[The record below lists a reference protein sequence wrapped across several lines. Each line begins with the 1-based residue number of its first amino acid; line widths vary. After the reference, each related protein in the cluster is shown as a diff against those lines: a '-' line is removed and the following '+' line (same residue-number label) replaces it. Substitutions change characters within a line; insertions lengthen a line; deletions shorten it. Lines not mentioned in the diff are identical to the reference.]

1 MTHIDLKNCGKLK
14 GKIEHFKVP
23 PGIKELDFS
32 HTKLA
37 GSLSGEKRRTEE
49 NGRDRK
55 RIESTIFASDV
66 GFYTSDADG
75 CPFLSSQW
83 NS

>member
-1 MTHIDLKNCGKLK
+1 MTHIDLKNCSKLQ

-49 NGRDRK
+49 NGRERK
-55 RIESTIFASDV
+55 ENRIHDFATDV
-66 GFYTSDADG
+66 GSLYIIAPSYSFISV
-75 CPFLSSQW
+75 LRR
-83 NS
+83 